1 MKAKIFLSHQ
11 NFAEVFVNEF
21 LLLNSFSFVSFFAEL
36 LIIIK
41 EKFFNDGKPVNSTVA
56 LKAGDFKRVE
66 KQ

>member
-1 MKAKIFLSHQ
+1 METKIDPRSSLKV
-11 NFAEVFVNEF
+11 VFTGESAVDDTGLKRE
-21 LLLNSFSFVSFFAEL
+21 LFSQL

-56 LKAGDFKRVE
+56 LNAGDFKRVE